1 MDERLKRVLVVY
13 STLSGCTTTIAKRIG
28 VDLIAYDARPL
39 VASVEE
45 MPTIDLDV
53 DAVIFGSGMRMG
65 KFHKDAREWLQA
77 NVDVLSRVPTA
88 LFSVGLRAVSS
99 EINPASSIV
108 QAERDLD
115 AAVSSLGGALHPVG
129 SVVLPGWKRSEGF
142 NTMEKLALRVYPL
155 EDGDYRDWDKVD
167 AWAREVAPVLLGTKA
182 RWGNIQQ

>member
-13 STLSGCTTTIAKRIG
+13 STLSGCTTTIARRIG
-28 VDLIAYDARPL
+28 VDLIAYDARPF

-45 MPTIDLDV
+45 MPSLAGIEV
-53 DAVIFGSGMRMG
+53 DALVFGSGMRMG

-77 NVDVLSRVPTA
+77 NVDVIARIPTA
-88 LFSVGLRAVSS
+88 FFSVGLRAAGDQAGG
-99 EINPASSIV
+99 IA

-115 AAVSSLGGALHPVG
+115 AAVSSVGGALHPVG

-167 AWAREVAPVLLGTKA
+167 RWTREVAPVMLGHGP
-182 RWGNIQQ
+182 RWGNLVP